1 MLLNYVYNST
11 SLMKTKVTNKSTIL
25 QPCAK
30 IHLNAG
36 GVCIILLMR

>member
-1 MLLNYVYNST
+1 MLFNYVYNST
-11 SLMKTKVTNKSTIL
+11 SIIKAKVTNKSIIS